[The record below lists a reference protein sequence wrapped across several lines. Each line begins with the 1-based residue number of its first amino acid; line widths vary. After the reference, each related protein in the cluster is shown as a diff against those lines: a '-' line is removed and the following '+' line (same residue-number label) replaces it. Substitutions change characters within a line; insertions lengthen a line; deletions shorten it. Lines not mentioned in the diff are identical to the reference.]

1 VKHLILVILSIGW
14 FCTFARGDEPATAPS
29 LPTLWVIGDSTVSNP
44 QKGMAGWGTPVGKY
58 FDSSKIRVVNKARG
72 GRSSR
77 TYIAE
82 GLWDQVVPQ
91 IKQGDFVIVQFGH
104 NDGGAVNGPKVTGRA
119 SLPGNGEQTEATTRP
134 SGETEIVHTFGWYMR
149 KYAGDAKAKG
159 ATVILCSHIPRR
171 EWEADGTVQRNANS
185 FGKWTREAAE
195 QSGAYFLDL
204 NEIIAKHYEQIGRER
219 VAADFFAQDHTHTT
233 IAGAELNAKCVIE
246 GIKGLKDCPLAQMLS
261 AEGQAVQ
268 P

>member
-1 VKHLILVILSIGW
+1 MSSLPSLAPARALVMMNSRTTIGQSRRIDFMGLLRVGGRIITQSGRTTDWAAHWYCFRMKHFILVIISIGW
-14 FCTFARGDEPATAPS
+14 ICAYGRADEPATAPL
-29 LPTLWVIGDSTVSNP
+29 LPTFWIVGDSTVSNP
-44 QKGMAGWGTPVGKY
+44 QKGMAGWGTPIAKY
-58 FDSSKIRVVNKARG
+58 FDPTKIKVVNKARG

-91 IKQGDFVIVQFGH
+91 IKPGDFVIVQFGH

-119 SLPGNGEQTEATTRP
+119 SLPGNGEKTEATTRP
-134 SGETEIVHTFGWYMR
+134 SGEPEFVHTFGWYMR

-171 EWEADGTVQRNANS
+171 EWEPDGTVQRNAGS

-195 QSGAYFLDL
+195 QSGAYFLD
-204 NEIIAKHYEQIGRER
+204 
-219 VAADFFAQDHTHTT
+219 
-233 IAGAELNAKCVIE
+233 
-246 GIKGLKDCPLAQMLS
+246 
-261 AEGQAVQ
+261 
-268 P
+268 